1 MEMRHAMRNDPEL
14 ALEPVLDAGE
24 RLIWSGQPRRGV
36 CLRASD
42 VVFIPV
48 SLLGLVFAIV
58 WTDMVMKAINKSGGG
73 GVTILF
79 ALFGVP
85 IVATA
90 FYLVIG
96 RFAADAMSRAHTF
109 YGVTNERI
117 IIVSGVLYR
126 KTVSLDLRLLN
137 EISMTEKSNGSGTIS
152 FGRSNPFNQLFGQAS
167 WPGIRRY
174 APPAFDL
181 IDNAKKVYEVI
192 RQVQQQRGR

>member
-1 MEMRHAMRNDPEL
+1 MRNDPEL
-14 ALEPVLDAGE
+14 ALEPELGAGE
-24 RLIWSGQPRRGV
+24 RLIWSGQPWRGV

-42 VVFIPV
+42 AVFIPV

-58 WTDMVMKAINKSGGG
+58 WTDMVMLAINKSRG

-85 IVATA
+85 IVITA
-90 FYLVIG
+90 IYLVIG

-109 YGVTNERI
+109 YGITNERI

-137 EISMTEKSNGSGTIS
+137 EISMTEKSNGSGTIT

-181 IDNAKKVYEVI
+181 IDNAKKVYAVI
-192 RQVQQQRGR
+192 REAQQQRGR